1 MTLTADEAVTAMP
14 PSILTIEEYRRGRSR
29 VVRLIGEL
37 DMAGERRVRAA
48 VGRALDARPRT
59 LTLDLSGLRFTDCT
73 GLSVMVWARNRLAEH
88 GGVLRLRD
96 PRPNVRRLLTFAG
109 LDPLVTER
117 SDGRPRGARAA
128 GSGAVRPAHG
138 ENGASETGDG
148 SPR

>member
-14 PSILTIEEYRRGRSR
+14 RNILTIEEYRRGRSR

-37 DMAGERRVRAA
+37 DMAGERRARAA

-73 GLSVMVWARNRLAEH
+73 GLSIMVWARDRLAEH

-96 PRPNVRRLLTFAG
+96 PRPSVRRLLTFAD
-109 LDPLVTER
+109 LDPHITETP
-117 SDGRPRGARAA
+117 DGRTR
-128 GSGAVRPAHG
+128 AVRPMHT
-138 ENGASETGDG
+138 ENGAHETGDG